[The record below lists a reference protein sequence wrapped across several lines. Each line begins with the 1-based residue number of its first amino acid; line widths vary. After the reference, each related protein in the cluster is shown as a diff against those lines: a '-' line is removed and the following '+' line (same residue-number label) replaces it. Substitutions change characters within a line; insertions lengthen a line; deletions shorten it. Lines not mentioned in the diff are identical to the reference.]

1 MSITKKDFEK
11 TQDSKRLIDMVAE
24 DYVKML
30 VGNEMMTGSGRNGL
44 KNLIQKALIKSIDG
58 RKLTGGGIV
67 DTFKNVIRT
76 VTPYVKKAGQWA
88 WANRGTIGKIA
99 LAGAKLLL

>member
-30 VGNEMMTGSGRNGL
+30 VGNEMTGGTKVGL
-44 KNLIQKALIKSIDG
+44 KNLIQKALVKSMDG
-58 RKLTGGGIV
+58 RKLTGGSIA
-67 DTFKNVIRT
+67 DTFRNVIRT
-76 VTPYVKKAGQWA
+76 VTPYVKKAGKYIWD
-88 WANRGTIGKIA
+88 NRSDIAKVA